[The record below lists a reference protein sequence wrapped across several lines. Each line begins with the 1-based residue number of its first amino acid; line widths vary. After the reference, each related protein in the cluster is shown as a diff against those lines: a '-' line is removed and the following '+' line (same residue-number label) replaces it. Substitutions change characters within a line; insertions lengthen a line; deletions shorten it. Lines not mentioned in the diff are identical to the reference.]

1 MSRESGR
8 VVTLGE
14 TMALVRAAH
23 VGSLATES
31 EMRLGVGGA
40 ESNVAIALSRLGTP
54 ATWLGRVGA
63 DPLGERILREL
74 RAEGV
79 DARAI
84 VDDGA
89 PTGLMVKESRTPTS
103 TRVLYYRS
111 ASAGSRL
118 SVEDVATA
126 EIATAGLLHVS
137 GITPALSESAAAAVD
152 AAIDAA
158 GEAGIP
164 VSFDVNHRASL
175 WVGRDSSS
183 VYRRLAARSTIVFA
197 GEDEAR
203 LLAEGESPAVL
214 ARRIAELGPTQV
226 VIKLGPD
233 GCFALVDGVEYA
245 QDAIRIDPVDTVGAG
260 DAFVAGYLAEL
271 LAGLPVADRLA
282 TAVKTGAFACLN
294 TGDWE
299 GFARRSEL
307 ALLDG
312 GEPVTR

>member
-126 EIATAGLLHVS
+126 DIATAGLLHVS

-203 LLAEGESPAVL
+203 LLAEGESPA
-214 ARRIAELGPTQV
+214 ASPSWGR
-226 VIKLGPD
+226 
-233 GCFALVDGVEYA
+233 
-245 QDAIRIDPVDTVGAG
+245 
-260 DAFVAGYLAEL
+260 
-271 LAGLPVADRLA
+271 
-282 TAVKTGAFACLN
+282 
-294 TGDWE
+294 
-299 GFARRSEL
+299 RRSSSSS
-307 ALLDG
+307 ARTAASRSSTASST
-312 GEPVTR
+312 TRTRSASTRSTPSAPGTRSSPATSRNCSRGSPSPIASPQP